1 MPCRHEGFFGNDT
14 LLPIVPRILTSVVM
28 SGPSKDDALGGD
40 SQSPNPESNDHEVVR
55 DRITNR
61 TFNEWYSEQQF
72 QNNIL
77 EGQAYFN
84 GPSPPK
90 DPGQHTPS
98 KLLQCHRKTSY
109 ARKNAPQ
116 EGTPPEGLFWI
127 GSEFEEQVVV
137 PFLQAMTTPNTY
149 VTNSLWIDTEI
160 AIGGTELSLR
170 GSTDP
175 TIVTADAEPLFVTE
189 IKTTTS
195 LDHLSE
201 PKPHHRAQLHA
212 YLYALDQEYDHSIT
226 EGMIVY
232 GSRKTLNIESFHI
245 QFDPN
250 FWERVVDWMRTQT
263 EYEQSTELP
272 PATPERDW
280 ECNYCSFKHRCGE
293 VETPYTDTGCDGL
306 LPVFDKYDRQNLQEY
321 LEAHEDRDARLTPTL
336 AHHFP
341 DLVEKFGVYDWRCSG
356 CGASFDWNTVDWN
369 GNGDDLPFCP
379 DCAEAGD
386 LVTLS
391 GPEADSQLNAGRE

>member
-1 MPCRHEGFFGNDT
+1 M
-14 LLPIVPRILTSVVM
+14 L
-28 SGPSKDDALGGD
+28 
-40 SQSPNPESNDHEVVR
+40 

-61 TFNEWYSEQQF
+61 AFNEWYSEQQF

-90 DPGQHTPS
+90 DPEQHTPS

-109 ARKNAPQ
+109 ARKNAPR

-127 GSEFEEQVVV
+127 GSEFEKQVVV

-149 VTNSLWIDTEI
+149 VANSLWIDTEI

-175 TIVTADAEPLFVTE
+175 AIVTADAEPLFVTE

-226 EGMIVY
+226 KGLVVY
-232 GSRKTLNIESFHI
+232 GSRKTLNIESFHVR
-245 QFDPN
+245 FEPK
-250 FWERVVDWMRTQT
+250 FWEHVVDWMQTQT
-263 EYEQSTELP
+263 EYEQSSELP

-293 VETPYTDTGCDGL
+293 AETPYIDTGCDGL

-321 LEAHEDRDARLTPTL
+321 LEAHEDHNARLTPTL

-341 DLVEKFGVYDWRCSG
+341 DLVEKFGVYDWGCSA
-356 CGASFDWNTVDWN
+356 CGSSFDWDGVDWD
-369 GNGDDLPFCP
+369 GNVDDLPFCP
-379 DCAEAGD
+379 ECAEAGE

-391 GPEADSQLNAGRE
+391 GPEAGSQLNVDPE